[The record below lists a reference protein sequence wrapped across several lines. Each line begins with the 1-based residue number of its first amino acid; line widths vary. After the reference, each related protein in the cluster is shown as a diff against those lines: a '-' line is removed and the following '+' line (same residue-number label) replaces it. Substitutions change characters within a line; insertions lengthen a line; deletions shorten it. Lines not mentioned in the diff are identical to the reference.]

1 MENVSLQYKKFGKPS
16 DVVQLVQSELRLL
29 KMNEIKIAMNRVS
42 VNPSDLIPITGA
54 YAHRTPLPAI
64 VGYEGFGVVLETSSK
79 SLDWLVG
86 KRVLPL
92 GGETWQKF
100 LITQREQII
109 VLPSELSDNQACQ
122 IYINPLTA
130 WVLCRQFMNLKKE
143 TVLLVNAANS
153 AVGKLLLQFANLS
166 GAKFLGV
173 VRNEQA
179 RKQLYELGATHVINS
194 SQENVFERVADLTN
208 GEGVDYAIDSIGG
221 YQGTILATCVKT
233 AGSFY
238 LLGLLSGQQ
247 IDWSCVAKLPIQT
260 KIFHLRHWLEQA
272 TLSQK
277 EQAFQKLF
285 SMVTKRQLILASFDK
300 VSPYTDFYKVLKNIE
315 MKGVQG
321 KQCMLFTT

>member
-1 MENVSLQYKKFGKPS
+1 MHFILQLTKKFGKPS

-29 KMNEIKIAMNRVS
+29 KMNEVKIAMNRVS

-54 YAHRTPLPAI
+54 YAHRTP
-64 VGYEGFGVVLETSSK
+64 
-79 SLDWLVG
+79 
-86 KRVLPL
+86 
-92 GGETWQKF
+92 
-100 LITQREQII
+100 
-109 VLPSELSDNQACQ
+109 
-122 IYINPLTA
+122 
-130 WVLCRQFMNLKKE
+130 
-143 TVLLVNAANS
+143 LLVNAANS

-221 YQGTILATCVKT
+221 CQGTILATCVKT

-247 IDWSCVAKLPIQT
+247 IDWSCFAKLPIQT